1 MADFAEQRKV
11 STGRDPGLVWD
22 AERFEQTRDSLLAE
36 NAKELQS
43 SLETI
48 HRLLEANKKR
58 NENITKLIDAKVAEA
73 VVSLLQRAEPVCFIA
88 RWLATMTSVDVH
100 SSLLAQNVRKLSL
113 GIIGFMA
120 SGTPAQASF
129 IVSLSVL
136 PVLVSESQV
145 PATGTTHTEVQEAAI
160 WALGKISGKE
170 EFVSFI
176 DVAINSVVSTQC
188 YRAKRAAT

>member
-36 NAKELQS
+36 NAEELQS

-88 RWLATMTSVDVH
+88 RHSTMTSVDVH
-100 SSLLAQNVRKLSL
+100 SSLLAQNVRKLSV